1 MIMIKDK
8 NIFILSLIFFF
19 SGCETLKDIAGI
31 SKPVIED
38 SIVNDTP
45 DLILPPD
52 FQILP
57 SNEQTNSYTMPNP
70 TTKETNNVNQN
81 FGNKVNQYS
90 QPQVKNYIAPKYN
103 FPTSKSPSD
112 SIDKFMNDRRFT
124 IGEWVYGQS
133 VNQFRGGNIYYV
145 PRIDK
150 GYNFSRRYFPQDKVQ
165 NYSQPMLNQYNI
177 EKNDENYSDFSQGE
191 NEELINIEQ
200 VPILD

>member
-8 NIFILSLIFFF
+8 NIYILSLIFFF
-19 SGCETLKDIAGI
+19 SGCETLKDIAGL

-38 SIVNDTP
+38 SVVNDTP

-52 FQILP
+52 FQVLP
-57 SNEQTNSYTMPNP
+57 SNEQTNSYSEPNP
-70 TTKETNNVNQN
+70 RTKDTNITNQN
-81 FGNKVNQYS
+81 FGNVVIQYS
-90 QPQVKNYIAPKYN
+90 QPQVKNYIAPDFK

-133 VNQFRGGNIYYV
+133 VNQFKGGNIYYV

-150 GYNFSRRYFPQDKVQ
+150 GYNFSRRYFPQEEVQ
-165 NYSQPMLNQYNI
+165 NYSQPMSNQYNVQQI
-177 EKNDENYSDFSQGE
+177 DENYSDFSNGV